1 MTTPLII
8 TTAITGA
15 IPRKAD
21 NPAVPVTPSEQIES
35 THEAFEAGSALVHVH
50 VRDKDENPSSDPDLF
65 AEVKE
70 GVEKHC
76 PGMIVQLSTGG
87 RGREPSER
95 GAMLYLSPDMAS
107 LATGSVNFPKQIY
120 ENPPEFIDALAAD
133 MHKYEVKP
141 EIEVFDAAMLY
152 NAVNYA
158 KRGQIGTPLHVQFVL
173 GITNALPARRSLLE
187 FLVGELKELMP
198 EATWSALGTGRFQ
211 FEVNKWCM
219 ELGGHTRTGF
229 EDNLKIGRD
238 RLAASNAELVKLV
251 VDAAPEYD
259 RSIAGPAEARR
270 ILGLRPMAQ

>member
-15 IPRKAD
+15 IPRKVD

-50 VRDKDENPSSDPDLF
+50 VRDNQENPSSDPELF
-65 AEVKE
+65 RQVKE

-76 PGMIVQLSTGG
+76 PGMIIQLSTGG
-87 RGREPSER
+87 RGREPTER
-95 GAMLYLSPDMAS
+95 GAMLHLSPDMAS

-120 ENPPEFIDALAAD
+120 ENPPEFIDALVAD
-133 MHKYEVKP
+133 MDKYGVKP

-158 KRGQIGTPLHVQFVL
+158 KRGQIGSPLHVQFVL
-173 GITNALPARRSLLE
+173 GITNALPARRPLLE
-187 FLVGELKELMP
+187 FLVSELRELMP
-198 EATWSALGTGRFQ
+198 DATWSALGTSRFQ

-229 EDNLKIGRD
+229 EDNLKIGKD
-238 RLAASNAELVKLV
+238 RLASSNAELVKLV
-251 VDAAPEYD
+251 VDAAPEYN
-259 RSIAGPAEARR
+259 RSIAGPAEARA
-270 ILGLRPMAQ
+270 ILGLRPIAA

>member
-15 IPRKAD
+15 IPRKVD

-50 VRDKDENPSSDPDLF
+50 VRDNQENPSSDPELF
-65 AEVKE
+65 RQVKE

-76 PGMIVQLSTGG
+76 PGMIIQLSTGG
-87 RGREPSER
+87 RGREPTER
-95 GAMLYLSPDMAS
+95 GAMLHLSPDMAS

-133 MHKYEVKP
+133 MDKYGVKP

-158 KRGQIGTPLHVQFVL
+158 KRGQIGSPLHVQFVL
-173 GITNALPARRSLLE
+173 GITNALPARRPLLE
-187 FLVGELKELMP
+187 FLVSELRELMP
-198 EATWSALGTGRFQ
+198 DATWSALGTSRFQ

-229 EDNLKIGRD
+229 EDNLKIGKD
-238 RLAASNAELVKLV
+238 RLASSNAELVKLV
-251 VDAAPEYD
+251 VDAAPEYN
-259 RSIAGPAEARR
+259 RSIAGPAEARA
-270 ILGLRPMAQ
+270 ILGLRPIAA